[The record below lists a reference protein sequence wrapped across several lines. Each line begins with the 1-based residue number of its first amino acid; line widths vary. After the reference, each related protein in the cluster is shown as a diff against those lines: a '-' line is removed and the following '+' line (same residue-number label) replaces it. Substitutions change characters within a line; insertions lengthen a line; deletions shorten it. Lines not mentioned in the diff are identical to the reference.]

1 MLRVEIGDLEWGP
14 VEISGSVAVDD
25 PLLED
30 VGFELA
36 EAVAVSGRVSSVAPG
51 RFFWRGR
58 LVTEVKGLCRRCLV
72 VTSVSVDAAVAVMF
86 ADGADPD
93 DASQYAID
101 PAAGAIE
108 LDGAVRE
115 ELILAKGPYLL
126 CREDCK
132 GLCAGCGTDLNE
144 RSCDCQPPTDLR
156 WAGLQ
161 AVKTKFEE

>member
-1 MLRVEIGDLEWGP
+1 MLRVEIGDLERGP

-25 PLLED
+25 PVLED

-36 EAVAVSGRVSSVAPG
+36 EAVAVSGRVSMVTLG

-58 LVTEVKGLCRRCLV
+58 LVTEVRGLCRRCLAA
-72 VTSVSVDAAVAVMF
+72 TSASVDAAVAVMF
-86 ADGADPD
+86 AEGKDPD
-93 DASQYAID
+93 DPSQYAIG
-101 PAAGAIE
+101 PGAIE
-108 LDGAVRE
+108 LDEAVRE
-115 ELILAKGPYLL
+115 ELILATGPYLL

-132 GLCAGCGTDLNE
+132 GLCAGCGTDLNK

-161 AVKTKFEE
+161 AMKTEFEE